1 MNNKA
6 TPMNPIIDEEVQKYL
21 KAKKE
26 MKDVLG
32 KNIEPYSKE
41 EELLSLISFKNS
53 DKFRWLMK
61 SMALHTF
68 VIFATITTCSL
79 LVLPWSIDIITRIA
93 ISVVLGA
100 TLAWVFNFS
109 VKNKIKTIMYRYIE
123 LMEEYARDYQEQQ
136 TQTI

>member
-1 MNNKA
+1 
-6 TPMNPIIDEEVQKYL
+6 MNPIIENEVQKYL

-32 KNIEPYSKE
+32 KDIEPYSKE
-41 EELLSLISFKNS
+41 EELLGLIHIKNS

-68 VIFATITTCSL
+68 IIFATIATCSL
-79 LVLPWSIDIITRIA
+79 LIMPWSIDMITRIA
-93 ISVVLGA
+93 ISIVLGA

-109 VKNKIKTIMYRYIE
+109 IKNKIKTIMYRYIE
-123 LMEEYARDYQEQQ
+123 LMEEYARDYQKQQ

>member
-1 MNNKA
+1 
-6 TPMNPIIDEEVQKYL
+6 MNPIIEDEVQKYL

-32 KNIEPYSKE
+32 KDIEPYSKE
-41 EELLSLISFKNS
+41 EELLELIRIKNS

-68 VIFATITTCSL
+68 IIFATIATCSFL
-79 LVLPWSIDIITRIA
+79 IMPWSIDMIARIA
-93 ISVVLGA
+93 ISIVLGV

-109 VKNKIKTIMYRYIE
+109 IKNKIKTIMYRYIE
-123 LMEEYARDYQEQQ
+123 LVEEYARDYQKQQ

>member
-6 TPMNPIIDEEVQKYL
+6 TPINPIIDEEVQKYL

-41 EELLSLISFKNS
+41 EELLGLISLKNS

-68 VIFATITTCSL
+68 FIFATIVTCSL

-109 VKNKIKTIMYRYIE
+109 AKNKIKTIMYRYIE
-123 LMEEYARDYQEQQ
+123 LMEEYARDYQKQQ
-136 TQTI
+136 TQTN

>member
-1 MNNKA
+1 
-6 TPMNPIIDEEVQKYL
+6 MNPIIEDEIQKYL

-32 KNIEPYSKE
+32 KDIEPYSKE
-41 EELLSLISFKNS
+41 EELLELIRIKNS

-68 VIFATITTCSL
+68 IIFATIATCSL
-79 LVLPWSIDIITRIA
+79 LIMPWSIDMIARIA
-93 ISVVLGA
+93 ISIVLGV

-109 VKNKIKTIMYRYIE
+109 IKNKIKTIMYRYIE
-123 LMEEYARDYQEQQ
+123 LMEEYARDYQKQQ

>member
-1 MNNKA
+1 
-6 TPMNPIIDEEVQKYL
+6 MNPIIEDEIQKYL

-32 KNIEPYSKE
+32 KDIEPYSKE
-41 EELLSLISFKNS
+41 EELLELIRIKNS

-68 VIFATITTCSL
+68 IIFATIATCSL
-79 LVLPWSIDIITRIA
+79 LIMPWSIDMIARIA
-93 ISVVLGA
+93 ISIVLGV

-109 VKNKIKTIMYRYIE
+109 IKNKIKTIMYRYIE
-123 LMEEYARDYQEQQ
+123 LMEEYARDYQKQQ
-136 TQTI
+136 A

>member
-1 MNNKA
+1 MNNKE
-6 TPMNPIIDEEVQKYL
+6 TPINPIIDKEVQKYL

-41 EELLSLISFKNS
+41 EELLSLISIKNS

-68 VIFATITTCSL
+68 FIFATIAACSF
-79 LVLPWSIDIITRIA
+79 LVLPWSIDVIPRIA

-109 VKNKIKTIMYRYIE
+109 AKNKIKTIMYRYIE
-123 LMEEYARDYQEQQ
+123 LMEEYARDYQKQQ
-136 TQTI
+136 TQTN

>member
-1 MNNKA
+1 
-6 TPMNPIIDEEVQKYL
+6 MNPIIEDEVQKYL

-32 KNIEPYSKE
+32 KDIEPYSKE
-41 EELLSLISFKNS
+41 EELLELIRIKNS

-68 VIFATITTCSL
+68 IIFATIATCSL
-79 LVLPWSIDIITRIA
+79 LIMPWSIDMIARIA
-93 ISVVLGA
+93 ISIVLGV

-109 VKNKIKTIMYRYIE
+109 IKNKIKTIMYRYIE
-123 LMEEYARDYQEQQ
+123 LVEEYARDYQKQQ